1 MRRGEEIGRKTR
13 NIKRNHVSLIE
24 IKIGD
29 KKRIGKLRIVKNR
42 NDSENWSYTVLQE
55 NLINPIIVI
64 LIEICVHI
72 EYNKL
77 YIKYFFFIKEK

>member
-29 KKRIGKLRIVKNR
+29 KKRIGNWKTTNR
-42 NDSENWSYTVLQE
+42 
-55 NLINPIIVI
+55 
-64 LIEICVHI
+64 
-72 EYNKL
+72 
-77 YIKYFFFIKEK
+77 